1 MDSPI
6 QTQPVSS
13 IQNRILV
20 VDDSTDN
27 LALLS
32 RLLSY
37 KGYSVLKASS
47 GQAAL
52 TLAASDPPDLI
63 LLDICMPI
71 MDGYSVC
78 RRLKSEAQTR
88 EIPIIFLSALEQV
101 EDKLKAFAA
110 GGVDYI
116 VKPFQTAEV
125 LVRIETHLTIRR
137 LRQEL
142 QIQNQRLQYEIDQR
156 QRTEEKYRSIFENC
170 LEGIFQLSP
179 DGRYLSANPALAR
192 IYGYD
197 SVEELT
203 AAVDVRRNLYAR
215 LGRGAELAVYLNR
228 YGEISACESEIYSKD
243 GSKIWIA
250 ETIRAVKTP
259 EGKLLYYEG
268 TVQNITERRQAEAE
282 LRHHR
287 LESEQLLASILPQ
300 SIAQQ
305 LKRKP
310 GTIADSFA
318 NVTVLFA
325 DLVNFTTFSTR
336 VPPSE
341 LVRQLNQIFS
351 AFDQLAERFELE
363 KIKTIGDEYMVA
375 GGLPK
380 LRPNHLEAMA
390 EMALEMRQAV
400 QQFKSDLDEPFQLRI
415 GIHCGPVVAGVI
427 GKQKLTYDLW
437 GETVNLASRLQ
448 TQGLPGQIQVSAAVY
463 AQLCQN
469 YALEPRGTLLV
480 KGYGNLDTY
489 WLKSRKPSAANQL
502 TKIYKS

>member
-6 QTQPVSS
+6 QTQQLDQTQS
-13 IQNRILV
+13 RILV
-20 VDDSTDN
+20 VDDAPDN

-32 RLLSY
+32 RLLNY
-37 KGYSVLKASS
+37 KGYGVLTASN
-47 GQAAL
+47 GQDAL
-52 TLAASDPPDLI
+52 TLALTSCPDLI
-63 LLDICMPI
+63 LLDICMPSL
-71 MDGYSVC
+71 DGYSVC
-78 RRLKSEAQTR
+78 RQLKADAQTR

-110 GGVDYI
+110 GGVDY
-116 VKPFQTAEV
+116 VTKPFQLAEV

-142 QIQNQRLQYEIDQR
+142 QVQNQRLQYEIDQR
-156 QRTEEKYRSIFENC
+156 QRTEEKYRNIFENC

-192 IYGYD
+192 LYGYD

-203 AAVDVRRNLYAR
+203 AAVDVRRNLYVR
-215 LGRGAELAVYLNR
+215 PGRRAEIDVYLNR
-228 YGEISACESEIYSKD
+228 YGEISTCESQIYRKD

-250 ETIRAVKTP
+250 ETIRAVKASD
-259 EGKLLYYEG
+259 GQLHYEG
-268 TVQNITERRQAEAE
+268 TVQDVTERRQAEAE

-310 GTIADSFA
+310 DTIADSFA

-325 DLVNFTTFSTR
+325 DLVNFTAFSTR

-341 LVRQLNQIFS
+341 LVRLLNQIFS
-351 AFDQLAERFELE
+351 AFDQLAEQFELE

-380 LRPNHLEAMA
+380 LRPNHLEAVA
-390 EMALEMRQAV
+390 EMALAMQQVV
-400 QQFKSDLDEPFQLRI
+400 QQFKSDLGEPFQLRI
-415 GIHCGPVVAGVI
+415 GIHSGPVVAGVI
-427 GKQKLTYDLW
+427 GKKKLTYDLW

-448 TQGLPGQIQVSAAVY
+448 TQGVAGQIQVSPAVY
-463 AQLCQN
+463 AELCQN
-469 YALEPRGTLLV
+469 YWLEPRGTLLV

-489 WLKSRKPSAANQL
+489 WLRRRKPDLSRSSN
-502 TKIYKS
+502 KIYKS

>member
-1 MDSPI
+1 MDSSF
-6 QTQPVSS
+6 QP
-13 IQNRILV
+13 QQPDQILI
-20 VDDSTDN
+20 VDDAPDN

-32 RLLSY
+32 RLLSG
-37 KGYSVLKASS
+37 KGYGVL
-47 GQAAL
+47 
-52 TLAASDPPDLI
+52 TASDGETALGLAVTGQPALI
-63 LLDICMPI
+63 LLDICMPK

-78 RRLKSEAQTR
+78 RKLKADPQTC

-110 GGVDYI
+110 GGADYI
-116 VKPFQTAEV
+116 TKPFQIAEV
-125 LVRIETHLTIRR
+125 LVRIENHLTTRR

-142 QIQNQRLQYEIDQR
+142 QIQNARLQHEIDQR

-197 SVEELT
+197 SVKDLT
-203 AAVDVRRNLYAR
+203 AAVDVRRSLYVR
-215 LGRGAELAVYLNR
+215 LGRGAELDVYLNR
-228 YGEISACESEIYSKD
+228 YGEVSACESQIYCKD

-250 ETIRAVKTP
+250 ETIRAVKDG
-259 EGKLLYYEG
+259 EGQLSYYEG
-268 TVQNITERRQAEAE
+268 TVQDITERRHAEAE

-287 LESEQLLASILPQ
+287 RESEQLLASILPQ

-310 GTIADSFA
+310 DTIADSFS

-325 DLVNFTTFSTR
+325 DLVNFTAFSTR
-336 VPPSE
+336 VSPSE
-341 LVRQLNQIFS
+341 LVRSLNQIFS

-380 LRPNHLEAMA
+380 PRLNHLEAMA
-390 EMALEMRQAV
+390 DMALAMQQVV
-400 QQFKSDLDEPFQLRI
+400 QQFKSDLGEPFQLRI
-415 GIHCGPVVAGVI
+415 GIHSGPVVAGVI
-427 GKQKLTYDLW
+427 GKKKLTYDLW

-448 TQGLPGQIQVSAAVY
+448 TQGMAGQIQVSPVVY
-463 AQLCQN
+463 AELRQT
-469 YALEPRGTLLV
+469 YWLEARGTLLI
-480 KGYGNLDTY
+480 KGYGELETY
-489 WLKSRKPSAANQL
+489 WLRHRKSS
-502 TKIYKS
+502 